1 MIQVIITIAGDAA
14 AEKPLAVNV
23 GFRAGAPGT
32 EQAVTSDEKV
42 TAAQFMS
49 AVEGVQ
55 RVPLVL
61 EKIECTSR
69 IGGSP
74 WRSRCTSSSLF
85 WTYWQYARATGA
97 GSSLIIPG
105 NAGGIAVP
113 R

>member
-1 MIQVIITIAGDAA
+1 M
-14 AEKPLAVNV
+14 NV
-23 GFRAGAPGT
+23 GFRAGSPGT

-61 EKIECTSR
+61 EKIE
-69 IGGSP
+69 
-74 WRSRCTSSSLF
+74 
-85 WTYWQYARATGA
+85 RATGA